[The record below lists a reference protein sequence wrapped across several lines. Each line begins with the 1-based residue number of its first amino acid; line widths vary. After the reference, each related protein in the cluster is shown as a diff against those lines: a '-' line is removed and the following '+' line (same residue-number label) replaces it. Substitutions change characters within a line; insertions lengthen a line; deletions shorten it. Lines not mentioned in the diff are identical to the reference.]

1 MPFRSP
7 FYLRALHRKKGFPG
21 GTRNRPSSAQATYQ
35 SLSRNANAP
44 SKVRVQ
50 GGQLVTRWNQRRQQT
65 STGIRLTSA
74 KRRSPSFL
82 RKNRREVLT
91 GPSTRPK
98 QEMLWHNDLQ
108 LSSRTGL
115 AGIECRGDDS
125 RGGPQT
131 A

>member
-1 MPFRSP
+1 MRTLRRP
-7 FYLRALHRKKGFPG
+7 FYLRRFNRKKSYPG

-50 GGQLVTRWNQRRQQT
+50 GGQVVTRWNQRRQQT
-65 STGIRLTSA
+65 STGICSTSA

-82 RKNRREVLT
+82 RKNRREVLP

-98 QEMLWHNDLQ
+98 QEMLWHNDLP
-108 LSSRTGL
+108 LSSRTRL
-115 AGIECRGDDS
+115 ASIGCRGDVFPG
-125 RGGPQT
+125 RP
-131 A
+131 